1 MPIKTQ
7 ATTVTTNAAPIA
19 TGTGQGEVVISTA
32 ADILVGNA
40 TTQDFPIKANATTT
54 DRNCLPLSYGE
65 VLYAKTA
72 SSTSAVVTYVSWA

>member
-7 ATTVTTNAAPIA
+7 ATTVTTTAAPIA

-32 ADILVGNA
+32 ADILVGNE
-40 TTQDFPIKANATTT
+40 TTQDFPIKANAAATELYT
-54 DRNCLPLSYGE
+54 LPLSYGE